1 LTALRHQRRRVAA
14 TDAKG
19 SAHMSAEAT
28 LNRFT
33 DFMVGPARFANLLS
47 CFELGLIDMLSQRG
61 GQTAVQLGETVG
73 VTPAAVEQLL
83 LLLVKEGFVAQ
94 DETASD
100 RGCGSA
106 ARPWV
111 ATVRS
116 ALIARP

>member
-1 LTALRHQRRRVAA
+1 
-14 TDAKG
+14 
-19 SAHMSAEAT
+19 MSAEAT